1 MKVIRR
7 LGRWTLNGFVSTGRS
22 FLFLSWTVLSALRP
36 PYRLPLVLQH
46 IEFIGNR
53 SFGIVLL
60 TSIFTGM
67 VLVLQ
72 GYNALI
78 DFGST
83 AQLGPLVAL
92 SLLRELGPV
101 LCALMITARAGSAI
115 AATVAGM
122 RVTEQID
129 ALDALAI
136 DPVQYLASTRLSAA
150 VIAVPLMTTFFNLSG
165 ILAAYL
171 YARHV
176 LGVDP
181 GSFIAAIRD
190 AVDFSDISISLV
202 KALVFGIFIAWIACY
217 HGYRATRGAQGI
229 GQATTRAVVQTA
241 VLILAADYALTA
253 FFL

>member
-1 MKVIRR
+1 MNPIRR
-7 LGRWTLNGFVSTGRS
+7 LGRWALNGIAQMGRS
-22 FLFLSWTVLSALRP
+22 CLFLAWTAVSCFRP
-36 PYRLPLVLQH
+36 PFRLPVLFQH

-72 GYNALI
+72 GYNALV

-83 AQLGPLVAL
+83 AQLGPLVSL

-129 ALDALAI
+129 ALEALAI
-136 DPVQYLASTRLSAA
+136 DPIQYLASTRLTAA
-150 VIAVPLMTTFFNLSG
+150 VIAVPLMTTLFNVTG
-165 ILAAYL
+165 ILAAYF
-171 YARHV
+171 YARNV

-181 GSFIAAIRD
+181 GTFMAAIRD
-190 AVDFSDISISLV
+190 AVDEKDIIISLT

-217 HGYRATRGAQGI
+217 NGFHAARGAQGI
-229 GQATTRAVVQTA
+229 GQATTGAVVQTA
-241 VLILAADYALTA
+241 VLILAADYVLTA
-253 FFL
+253 LFL

>member
-1 MKVIRR
+1 MIRA
-7 LGRWTLNGFVSTGRS
+7 LGRRALDFGAVTGRS
-22 FLFLSWTVLSALRP
+22 TLFLGWTALSCFRP
-36 PYRLPLVLQH
+36 PLRLTEVVSH
-46 IEFIGNR
+46 TEFIGNR
-53 SFGIVLL
+53 SLGIVVL
-60 TSIFTGM
+60 TSVFTGM

-129 ALDALAI
+129 ALEALAI
-136 DPVQYLASTRLSAA
+136 DPIHYLASTRLMAS
-150 VIAVPLMTTFFNLSG
+150 VIAVPLMTALFNVIG
-165 ILAAYL
+165 IGAAYS
-171 YARHV
+171 YARSV

-181 GSFIAAIRD
+181 GSFMASIRD
-190 AVDFSDISISLV
+190 SVDGGDVAISLG
-202 KALVFGIFIAWIACY
+202 KALIFGIFIAWIACFN
-217 HGYRATRGAQGI
+217 GYYAKRGASGI
-229 GQATTRAVVQTA
+229 GQATTQAVVQTA
-241 VLILAADYALTA
+241 VMILAADYVLTA